1 MVCILPH
8 YILIKITFMT
18 ISTNTNP
25 GQPIY
30 QLIVILEDAKKG
42 YLKAAEKI
50 KDEVLRL
57 LFRNFGQQKIR
68 YINELRQLVF
78 RLDEGSDIDPFTL
91 SLLQRTCINLKYGFG
106 FNYRTGVVQSCI
118 QNEEAALQNYSTVL
132 QQVQQYDEV
141 RWILQQQVNGI
152 KTVLNTI
159 KEYTAKSYC

>member
-1 MVCILPH
+1 MS
-8 YILIKITFMT
+8 
-18 ISTNTNP
+18 ISTNTNA

-50 KDEVLRL
+50 KDEVLSL
-57 LFRNFGQQKIR
+57 LFRNFGYQKIR
-68 YINELRQLVF
+68 YINELRQLVYQ
-78 RLDEGSDIDPFTL
+78 LGEGSDIDPFTL
-91 SLLQRTCINLKYGFG
+91 SLLQRTCINIKYGFR
-106 FNYRTGVVQSCI
+106 FRYRNGLIQSCI
-118 QNEEAALQNYSTVL
+118 KGEEFALQNYSTAI
-132 QQVQQYDEV
+132 QQVQHYDEV